1 MPNASSLLAIQT
13 AVAAVLSGDS
23 ALQALCGGVENILNY
38 EPEEPP
44 AKFLVIGNATEE
56 SWHTLGG
63 RSAGFGW
70 EATLTVHL
78 YSYYKGDIEVLQILG
93 RVTALLNFPD
103 PPLTVTGYTTVISE
117 YGEKMTRVLIETKN
131 KQERRH
137 IPALF
142 TIRVHE

>member
-1 MPNASSLLAIQT
+1 MPNASSLQAIQA
-13 AVAAVLSGDS
+13 AVAAVLVGDS
-23 ALQALCGGVENILNY
+23 ALQTLCGGVENILNY

-56 SWHTLGG
+56 DWHTLGG

-70 EATLTVHL
+70 EVTLTVHL
-78 YSYYKGDIEVLQILG
+78 YSYYKGDIEVLQMLG
-93 RVTALLNFPD
+93 RVTALLNFAD
-103 PPLTVTGYTTVISE
+103 LTVTGYTTVICE
-117 YGEKMTRVLIETKN
+117 YGAKPTRVLIETKN

-142 TIRVHE
+142 SIRVHE